1 MDLNTFTEIA
11 LDKLIEYL
19 KEDQDERKSNTG
31 DPGRETGRAVCPAD
45 RRECPAAEA

>member
-19 KEDQDERKSNTG
+19 KEDQDERNNHNG
-31 DPGRETGRAVCPAD
+31 NPGREADRTAGPAD
-45 RRECPAAEA
+45 R